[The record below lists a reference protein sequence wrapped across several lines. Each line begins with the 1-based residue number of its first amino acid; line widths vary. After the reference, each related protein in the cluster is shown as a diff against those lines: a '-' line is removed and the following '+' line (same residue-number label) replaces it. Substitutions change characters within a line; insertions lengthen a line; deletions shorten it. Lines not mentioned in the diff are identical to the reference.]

1 MSKEIKTNLTRNY
14 YTENR
19 IKFYDE
25 GFINALAANAVETTR
40 SQPAGIPE
48 GKEAA
53 VRYIEKGPSGVAE
66 ESGVSYESILINP
79 TENNYM
85 AENASEVRFY
95 SLINDNREITIS
107 TGEVTLAEN
116 LKPGTLSEPS
126 TLENG
131 DYDIVFSDGNKLL
144 YDYKLTLN
152 NSGSYIFVI
161 SESGN
166 SYTVTELSG
175 AVPECFAESSFV
187 RFIQTVENAPYMDIY
202 IDGIAV
208 INGIAY
214 NEVSAFIGIP
224 QGVHRITVAAAAT
237 SIVYADESFNFT
249 QYSVNNLFITLNGK
263 SGYRLILLTEE
274 NACIKV

>member
-53 VRYIEKGPSGVAE
+53 VRYIEKGPSGVVE
-66 ESGVSYESILINP
+66 ESGVSYESILTNP
-79 TENNYM
+79 TENNSM

-126 TLENG
+126 TLGNG

-175 AVPECFAESSFV
+175 AVPECFAE
-187 RFIQTVENAPYMDIY
+187 
-202 IDGIAV
+202 
-208 INGIAY
+208 
-214 NEVSAFIGIP
+214 
-224 QGVHRITVAAAAT
+224 
-237 SIVYADESFNFT
+237 
-249 QYSVNNLFITLNGK
+249 
-263 SGYRLILLTEE
+263 
-274 NACIKV
+274 